1 MDQNQFLKA
10 DSEKAARLIKSLHF
24 LVDELLTDAITDQD
38 FEGCIEIARSI
49 VSNCEELK
57 RMHRP
62 EKVVQ
67 LHDIATQFLSKGVD
81 VSTVK
86 RSIHES

>member
-1 MDQNQFLKA
+1 MNLNNFLKT
-10 DSEKAARLIKSLHF
+10 DRDKAERLIKSIHF
-24 LVDELLTDAITDQD
+24 LVDELLSDAITDQD
-38 FEGCIEIARSI
+38 FTGCIEIAGSI

-62 EKVVQ
+62 EQVVQ

-81 VSTVK
+81 VSIVRGPIK
-86 RSIHES
+86 

>member
-1 MDQNQFLKA
+1 MNLNNFLKT
-10 DSEKAARLIKSLHF
+10 DRDKAERMIKSIHF
-24 LVDELLTDAITDQD
+24 LVDELLSDAITDQD
-38 FEGCIEIARSI
+38 FDGCIEIAGSI

-62 EKVVQ
+62 EQVVQ

-81 VSTVK
+81 VSIVRGPIK
-86 RSIHES
+86 

>member
-1 MDQNQFLKA
+1 MNLNNFLKT
-10 DSEKAARLIKSLHF
+10 DRDKAERLIKSIHF
-24 LVDELLTDAITDQD
+24 LVDELLSDAITDQD
-38 FEGCIEIARSI
+38 FDGCIEIAGSI

-62 EKVVQ
+62 EQVVQ

-81 VSTVK
+81 VSIVRGPIK
-86 RSIHES
+86 

>member
-1 MDQNQFLKA
+1 MNLNHFLKA
-10 DSEKAARLIKSLHF
+10 DRDKAERLIKSIHF
-24 LVDELLTDAITDQD
+24 LVDELLSDAITDQD
-38 FEGCIEIARSI
+38 FDGCIEIAGSI

-62 EKVVQ
+62 EQVVQ

-81 VSTVK
+81 VSIVRGPIK
-86 RSIHES
+86 